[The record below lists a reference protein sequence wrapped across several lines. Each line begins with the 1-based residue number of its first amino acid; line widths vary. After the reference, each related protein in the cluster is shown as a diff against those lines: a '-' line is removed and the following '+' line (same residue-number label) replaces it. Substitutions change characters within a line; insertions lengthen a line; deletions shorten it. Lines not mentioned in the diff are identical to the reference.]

1 MIQAKQCLRQP
12 PAYEC
17 LAQGNAVVQFCIT
30 PRLKRC
36 AAWSECLQT
45 MQPVD
50 VKHKSLDHIWK
61 RASSTYITYQLNV
74 ILGAS
79 FRSVCTYDLL
89 DLTNLY
95 KMECELA
102 EDRPIFSIFLSD
114 VSWNWMRHDCDLS
127 GHVLQGLRCIF
138 ATGLAC
144 GAANLLAFMLS
155 PSFSLV
161 ALGDR
166 GIRGTHQQQ
175 I

>member
-1 MIQAKQCLRQP
+1 MSQTASCLFS
-12 PAYEC
+12 C

-61 RASSTYITYQLNV
+61 RASSTYQLNV

-89 DLTNLY
+89 DSTNLY

-114 VSWNWMRHDCDLS
+114 VSWSWMRHDCDLS

-155 PSFSLV
+155 PSFGLV

-166 GIRGTHQQQ
+166 GIRGRETHQQQ